1 MMTWTLNFYIPVQK
15 SFWKQ
20 RNPWFLLEHR
30 RKGVLGV
37 LDSQNCTDFPFPFPS
52 LDERVHL
59 RRVDVAQLLA
69 QQPGC
74 WLRTSAPVPSLDR
87 CLVLSQLQSSLEFP
101 PQEGFQRLP
110 TVFPLHSSP
119 WAGAVAAD
127 CAHGES
133 LWGRAGAA
141 SSIPSGEQQLCFTL

>member
-1 MMTWTLNFYIPVQK
+1 MNLEVSCSKNNLGIASAMISRCQCVLILCRAKDRAEITDGRDEVQPLHA
-15 SFWKQ
+15 SRVRLTF
-20 RNPWFLLEHR
+20 
-30 RKGVLGV
+30 GISVLCGFIITIIV
-37 LDSQNCTDFPFPFPS
+37 PDTSVPRLRMN
-52 LDERVHL
+52 RVHL

-74 WLRTSAPVPSLDR
+74 WLRTSAPVPSLNR

-119 WAGAVAAD
+119 
-127 CAHGES
+127 
-133 LWGRAGAA
+133 
-141 SSIPSGEQQLCFTL
+141 